1 MPKERIIWLDNLKA
15 VLIIIVVFGHCI
27 QHTFTDFSNMT
38 MFRYIYSFHMALFMF
53 VSGYAS
59 FRKKIEWSL
68 IVRRTKQLLLP
79 FFIWSLFLS
88 VIKCESIGTM
98 VLHPD
103 QSFWFLWVLYFITII
118 HIVACKIAER
128 YNISS
133 EYITLLCAFLMLG
146 MKTITKTSMFDFN
159 LITYHFIFYI
169 AGFYSHK
176 YLLLERF
183 SIKAGV
189 LLLIC
194 WLISGWFWDMG
205 KPVHQSSFYNAP
217 MTMGAHYIIAG
228 IAIAAFCI
236 VSSHC
241 FNTKCKYLTQM
252 GGVL

>member
-1 MPKERIIWLDNLKA
+1 MAKERIIWLDNLKA
-15 VLIIIVVFGHCI
+15 TLIIIVVFGHCI
-27 QHTFTDFSNMT
+27 QHTFPDYSNMT

-59 FRKKIEWSL
+59 FKNKIGWSI
-68 IVRRTKQLLLP
+68 IVRRTKQLLVP
-79 FFIWSLFLS
+79 FLIWSLFLS
-88 VIKCESIGTM
+88 IIKGESYGAMI
-98 VLHPD
+98 LHPG

-118 HIVACKIAER
+118 HVTACKIAER
-128 YNISS
+128 YNVRN
-133 EYITLLCAFLMLG
+133 EYITILFAILMLG
-146 MKTITKTSMFDFN
+146 MKTITKTSLFDFN
-159 LITYHFIFYI
+159 LITYHYVFYI

-176 YLLLERF
+176 YLLLERV

-228 IAIAAFCI
+228 VAMAAFCI
-236 VSSHC
+236 ISSHC
-241 FNTKCKYLTQM
+241 FNIKCKYLTQM